1 MCCHQIRQFHMRL
14 GLEPH
19 LQSMFRLEKISRES
33 HGDCSCT
40 GCLVAQIPPP
50 EEFLEFSTGFC
61 STNSWWGWS
70 GVCRPVDRSLCNEM
84 VCQLLKCPVNCNKQ
98 ERVHKGIKT
107 HEHMIAIKVITKY
120 PLPAAILEEQIYQKS
135 KQENPIKYL
144 MGNKSKLNDG
154 SRTELKR
161 AIEVEFHP

>member
-1 MCCHQIRQFHMRL
+1 MWPWMCCHQIRQFHMRL

-70 GVCRPVDRSLCNEM
+70 GVCRPVDRSLCNQM
-84 VCQLLKCPVNCNKQ
+84 VCHLLKCPVNCNKQ
-98 ERVHKGIKT
+98 ERVHKGKKT
-107 HEHMIAIKVITKY
+107 HDSNQSNNKIPTSSCDTWRTN
-120 PLPAAILEEQIYQKS
+120 LPKKQAGEPNQISNGK
-135 KQENPIKYL
+135 
-144 MGNKSKLNDG
+144 
-154 SRTELKR
+154 
-161 AIEVEFHP
+161 

>member
-1 MCCHQIRQFHMRL
+1 
-14 GLEPH
+14 
-19 LQSMFRLEKISRES
+19 
-33 HGDCSCT
+33 
-40 GCLVAQIPPP
+40 
-50 EEFLEFSTGFC
+50 
-61 STNSWWGWS
+61 
-70 GVCRPVDRSLCNEM
+70 
-84 VCQLLKCPVNCNKQ
+84 
-98 ERVHKGIKT
+98 
-107 HEHMIAIKVITKY
+107 MIAIKVITKY